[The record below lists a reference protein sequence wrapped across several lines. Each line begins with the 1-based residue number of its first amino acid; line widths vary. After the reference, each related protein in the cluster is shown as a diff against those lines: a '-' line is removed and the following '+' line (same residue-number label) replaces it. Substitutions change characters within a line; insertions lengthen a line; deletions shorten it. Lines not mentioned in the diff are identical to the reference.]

1 MSLQKFVLAVMLHKT
16 IKYLDK
22 GTFKKKFSLII
33 SLKGCMKNY
42 KTGRA
47 KTSMKAF
54 VITCEYNLKEM
65 HLLLPKK

>member
-1 MSLQKFVLAVMLHKT
+1 MLHKT

-54 VITCEYNLKEM
+54 VITCE
-65 HLLLPKK
+65 